1 VVISE
6 VLRSQLLIKHHLL
19 KSVKHSRKDVL
30 LLETCLPQRDT
41 EVNKL
46 LTVKLFEVCAE
57 ALDETIA
64 HVRRRVACIC
74 VDSEKLEELLADLVS
89 FNIALLKLVKCLK
102 DIPSNRMLASLH
114 VTLLML

>member
-1 VVISE
+1 
-6 VLRSQLLIKHHLL
+6 
-19 KSVKHSRKDVL
+19 
-30 LLETCLPQRDT
+30 
-41 EVNKL
+41 VNKL

-74 VDSEKLEELLADLVS
+74 VDSENLEELLADLVS
-89 FNIALLKLVKCLK
+89 FKIALLKLGKCLK